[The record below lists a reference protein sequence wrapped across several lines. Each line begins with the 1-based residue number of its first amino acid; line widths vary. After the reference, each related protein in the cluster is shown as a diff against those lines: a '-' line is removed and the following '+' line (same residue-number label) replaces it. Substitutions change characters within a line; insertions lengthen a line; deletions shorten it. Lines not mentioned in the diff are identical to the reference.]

1 MPDCAPILG
10 NLKRKCIIFFIHVCL
25 ELKFK
30 LRRGRRV
37 RRQERNGSSEHRS
50 VRGCRHAVLRK
61 FRLRVCSCVCAV
73 RVVVRVARKSSRK
86 LEPLSQFK
94 ATSSREMPVKA
105 QLQDSVIAR
114 CLDVELHS
122 LVPFLIDGFV
132 FAMPGSKARMN
143 PTARLHAFAE

>member
-1 MPDCAPILG
+1 M
-10 NLKRKCIIFFIHVCL
+10 
-25 ELKFK
+25 
-30 LRRGRRV
+30 
-37 RRQERNGSSEHRS
+37 
-50 VRGCRHAVLRK
+50 
-61 FRLRVCSCVCAV
+61 CAV

-105 QLQDSVIAR
+105 QLQDSMIAR

-143 PTARLHAFAE
+143 PTARLHAFAEIDISAKEAY

>member
-1 MPDCAPILG
+1 MKQPWLSPRCPTEVQALCALM
-10 NLKRKCIIFFIHVCL
+10 HV
-25 ELKFK
+25 
-30 LRRGRRV
+30 R
-37 RRQERNGSSEHRS
+37 
-50 VRGCRHAVLRK
+50 
-61 FRLRVCSCVCAV
+61 AV

-105 QLQDSVIAR
+105 QLQDSMIAR
-114 CLDVELHS
+114 CLDVEHHS

-143 PTARLHAFAE
+143 PTTDSCLRGDKTYPRKKRSDRYGF